1 MFIISKDYLVK
12 NVIKYSE
19 GKINDTIFQI
29 EKFYSKIEIPK
40 KRGTRTIY
48 VIDQKSSLYQIQKN
62 IQKNF
67 LAQIKIPICA
77 KGFYKETSYCDFLK
91 EHVGKKYYMRMDIKE
106 FFDSITVDQ
115 IYENLQD
122 IVKSIDAIR
131 LILGICTYH
140 GGLPQGAV
148 TSPMLSNLVFR
159 RIDQRIL
166 KYCQKFD
173 VTYTRYADD
182 LLFSS
187 NNIDFK
193 NKKWFYKKIKYILQE
208 NGFKSNYSKRRM
220 ETEKLCLGGFVVE
233 QEISLSRKKLNN
245 INKILYYFKEKEN
258 SIKYIVDKNL
268 VNLNCLEDINKLGI
282 ICNNGKERKF
292 ENMSQLINY
301 LCGYR
306 SFLIEIINSND
317 DSKSRKM
324 KNLQNKI
331 NQIEKVVKQINLI

>member
-12 NVIKYSE
+12 NIIKYSE

-48 VIDQKSSLYQIQKN
+48 VIDPKSSLYQIQKN

-67 LAQIKIPICA
+67 LAQIQIPICA

-91 EHVGKKYYMRMDIKE
+91 EHVDKKYYMRMDIKE

-122 IVKSIDAIR
+122 IVKSDDAIR

-140 GGLPQGAV
+140 GILPQGAV
-148 TSPMLSNLVFR
+148 TSPMLSNIVFR

-173 VTYTRYADD
+173 VIYTRYADD

-187 NNIDFK
+187 NSIDFK

-220 ETEKLCLGGFVVE
+220 ETEKLSLGGFVVG
-233 QEISLSRKKLNN
+233 QEITLSRRKLNN
-245 INKILYYFKEKEN
+245 INKILYYFKDKEN
-258 SIKYIVDKNL
+258 DMKYTVDKNL
-268 VNLNCLEDINKLGI
+268 VNINCLQDINELGI
-282 ICNNGKERKF
+282 ICNNGRERKF
-292 ENMSQLINY
+292 ENMLQLINY

-317 DSKSRKM
+317 DNKSRKM

-331 NQIEKVVKQINLI
+331 NQIEKVIKQINLI

>member
-12 NVIKYSE
+12 NIIKYSE

-40 KRGTRTIY
+40 KIGTRTIY

-91 EHVGKKYYMRMDIKE
+91 EHVGKKYYMRMDIKD

-140 GGLPQGAV
+140 GVLPQGAV

-187 NNIDFK
+187 NSIDFK

-208 NGFKSNYSKRRM
+208 KGFKSNYSKRRM
-220 ETEKLCLGGFVVE
+220 EIEKLSLGGFVVE
-233 QEISLSRKKLNN
+233 EEITLSRKKLNN
-245 INKILYYFKEKEN
+245 INKILYYFKDKEN
-258 SIKYIVDKNL
+258 NTKYTVDKNL
-268 VNLNCLEDINKLGI
+268 VNTNCLQDINELGI
-282 ICNNGKERKF
+282 MCNNGKERKF

-324 KNLQNKI
+324 KNLKNKI